1 MIRRGREI
9 EQQEPI
15 QTEVGLLDIQ
25 VPQWPFLVIAGVG
38 GLVVG
43 FLIGRVVK

>member
-1 MIRRGREI
+1 MRGQEI
-9 EQQEPI
+9 EPQEPI
-15 QTEVGLLDIQ
+15 QGIELLDIQ

-43 FLIGRVVK
+43 FLIGRVVG